1 LKTKVFYILKG
12 FYQAMFLLDFYG
24 CGRRDASCR
33 PVEPYRAPRHAILS
47 SQKEENKRK
56 EDRKNC
62 SIANAYA
69 AACMPPTRPIGHLG
83 RTVVSARKPRLRP
96 PALAPL
102 HRRRREPQPST
113 APAPATV
120 HKAVSCRRAPLR
132 RTIVHDTKV
141 LIQSHIVL

>member
-1 LKTKVFYILKG
+1 MDVVGEMLHADQSNPIEPHAMPSSHLK
-12 FYQAMFLLDFYG
+12 
-24 CGRRDASCR
+24 
-33 PVEPYRAPRHAILS
+33 
-47 SQKEENKRK
+47 KEENKKK
-56 EDRKNC
+56 EDRKNR